1 MKSKTINSNYLLQH
15 VYLFFLKKL
24 NTVCKIDT
32 TCVILPDSS
41 TPLHLPEGTTFLKF
55 FIADIFIL

>member
-1 MKSKTINSNYLLQH
+1 MFIY
-15 VYLFFLKKL
+15 FFLKKL

-55 FIADIFIL
+55 FISDIFIL